1 MAFKTASKILSNLLL
16 YKDCHYKSKGLDSN
30 CSTLLLNNNNKPK
43 DNMNKDVKAMKV
55 AAEEAIEQILVEL
68 EGRGIKVFRLQVFTG
83 RDRPPQVNIVVDEMG
98 GNR

>member
-1 MAFKTASKILSNLLL
+1 MPIAAH
-16 YKDCHYKSKGLDSN
+16 C
-30 CSTLLLNNNNKPK
+30 CSIIIIK
-43 DNMNKDVKAMKV
+43 DNMNKDVKAMKS

-68 EGRGIKVFRLQVFTG
+68 EERGIKVFRLQVFTG

>member
-1 MAFKTASKILSNLLL
+1 
-16 YKDCHYKSKGLDSN
+16 
-30 CSTLLLNNNNKPK
+30 
-43 DNMNKDVKAMKV
+43 MNKDVKAMKS
-55 AAEEAIEQILVEL
+55 AAEEAIEILVEL

>member
-1 MAFKTASKILSNLLL
+1 
-16 YKDCHYKSKGLDSN
+16 LDAN
-30 CSTLLLNNNNKPK
+30 CSTLLLNNNKPK
-43 DNMNKDVKAMKV
+43 DNMNKDVKAMKS
-55 AAEEAIEQILVEL
+55 AAEEAIEQILLEL